1 VDPGIRDRARIPRY
15 AVIPTNG
22 RACLKDCLEAIVPQ
36 VHSTVLIHTVP
47 DSMTRALEMIE
58 AMPAPQGVG
67 GICHIEVTRPQ
78 VNISWW
84 WNLGLNYWAT
94 EAHTP
99 KWDVAILNDDV
110 IVPEGWFDAVSGTM
124 RTMQVAAG
132 CSGGQG
138 PMPVLQTVPGP
149 VGLQNR
155 LQGFAFILAGELGL
169 RANEEIRWHFSDDYI
184 DYESRKLGGMVMV
197 PGYHVRHLHPDQQVS
212 PAMSIMCAEDA
223 QKFHDLYNGAMPW

>member
-1 VDPGIRDRARIPRY
+1 M
-15 AVIPTNG
+15 
-22 RACLKDCLEAIVPQ
+22 AIQPQ
-36 VHSTVLIHTVP
+36 VDYVVLVY
-47 DSMTRALEMIE
+47 TRQWRDGDLT
-58 AMPAPQGVG
+58 PAHGAVKCDLG
-67 GICHIEVTRPQ
+67 S
-78 VNISWW
+78 VNISRW
-84 WNLGLNYWAT
+84 WNVGLDTARTAFPNHMDP
-94 EAHTP
+94 HT
-99 KWDVAILNDDV
+99 KWDVAILNDDA
-110 IVPEGWFDAVSGTM
+110 IVPEGWFDAVSGAM

-138 PMPVLQTVPGP
+138 SMPVLQTVPGP

-212 PAMSIMCAEDA
+212 PAMAIMCAEDA

>member
-1 VDPGIRDRARIPRY
+1 VDYVVLVYTRQWQERD
-15 AVIPTNG
+15 
-22 RACLKDCLEAIVPQ
+22 L
-36 VHSTVLIHTVP
+36 
-47 DSMTRALEMIE
+47 
-58 AMPAPQGVG
+58 MPAHGAVKYDLG
-67 GICHIEVTRPQ
+67 S
-78 VNISWW
+78 VNISRW
-84 WNLGLNYWAT
+84 WNVGLDTART
-94 EAHTP
+94 AFPIDMDPRT

-110 IVPEGWFDAVSGTM
+110 IVPEGWFDAVSSTM

-169 RANEEIRWHFSDDYI
+169 RANEDIRWHFSDDYI

-197 PGYHVRHLHPDQQVS
+197 PGYHVRHLYPDQQVS
-212 PAMSIMCAEDA
+212 PAMAIMCAEDA